1 MVRRRNRIM
10 RMNAHRSPAFP
21 RYIRC
26 IKPNAEKR
34 ADTYNEKMV
43 LDQLRYLG
51 MLDIIRI
58 RREGYPVHVDFETF
72 SGSYSCL
79 CKGIRLPK
87 DVKDAAVVILKHLK
101 HPPKEWQV

>member
-34 ADTYNEKMV
+34 ANLYNEQMV

-51 MLDIIRI
+51 MLGIIRI
-58 RREGYPVHVDFETF
+58 RRQGYPVHVDLETF
-72 SGSYSCL
+72 SGSL
-79 CKGIRLPK
+79 
-87 DVKDAAVVILKHLK
+87 ILF
-101 HPPKEWQV
+101 